1 MAPYENSK
9 SANATKSNLCE
20 TTYIKHFTWNKNNH
34 HHVPKNMVVHTLI
47 RGFKDEYLVWEIMG
61 KGITSIK
68 KIFNPSNKYTNDD
81 DGTNTNIDKYK

>member
-1 MAPYENSK
+1 
-9 SANATKSNLCE
+9 
-20 TTYIKHFTWNKNNH
+20 
-34 HHVPKNMVVHTLI
+34 MVVHILI
-47 RGFKDEYLVWEIMG
+47 RGFKDEYLVWEIMR